1 MLNDPLYISKETL
14 CFVYDKLFT
23 KVMAASIENSIVAA
37 VVHLN
42 VNREKSVTSSKEQCQ
57 SIRPFE
63 FTINTLS
70 CIELSEFTSLPHKFS
85 TLQTEVW
92 NARYVSYVRCI

>member
-1 MLNDPLYISKETL
+1 
-14 CFVYDKLFT
+14 
-23 KVMAASIENSIVAA
+23 MAASIENSTVAA

-42 VNREKSVTSSKEQCQ
+42 VSREKSVSSSKEQCQ
-57 SIRPFE
+57 SIRPFG

-92 NARYVSYVRCI
+92 NARYVFYVRCI